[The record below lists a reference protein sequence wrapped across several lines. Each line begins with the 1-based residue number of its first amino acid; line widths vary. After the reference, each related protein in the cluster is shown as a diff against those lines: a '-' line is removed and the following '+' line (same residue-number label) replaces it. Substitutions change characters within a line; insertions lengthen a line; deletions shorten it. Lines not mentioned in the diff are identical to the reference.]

1 MGSETDSLR
10 VNAARADIT
19 PSTLL
24 PLFGRARR
32 SGAARTIASRLEAN
46 VLLFD
51 APDGPAA
58 IIAIDSLYASQQ
70 LEDEVRRQ
78 TAARG
83 LSFSQGAL
91 LFVASHTHNAPSLDP
106 TKPRLGPFDVGYLDF
121 AAARIT
127 EALLVARSQ
136 HNGVARVAHGQALC
150 AASTFRRRA
159 VVGIDLA
166 RLRVSKR
173 VVMAPDARVAIDQ
186 RLKLLL
192 LSGADQ
198 TPRAVLWS
206 WPCHAVSE
214 PDAMALS
221 ADFPGALR
229 GHIRN
234 TLGVADL
241 PVLYFPGF
249 SGDIRPASRP
259 FVPLHRSATWIGV
272 GPRFAP
278 ASAAAAATLHAALA
292 RAFDAAFA
300 LRQDAGGLSQAMVRR
315 QRRHLAL
322 DTIRTDAG
330 SLAPLICDDWAIGPI
345 RIMAVSAEVAAAYAP
360 RSGRA
365 DPLTFVTGC
374 AGQVFGY
381 VPTDSQ
387 IHEGGYEVN
396 GFATDFSVPGR
407 FRDQI
412 ERAVFA
418 LIEQQVQDGGPEA

>member
-1 MGSETDSLR
+1 MGSDTDSLR

-46 VLLFD
+46 VLFFD

-58 IIAIDSLYASQQ
+58 IVTIDSLYASQQ

-78 TAARG
+78 TAIRG

-106 TKPRLGPFDVGYLDF
+106 TKPRLGPLDVGYLAF
-121 AAARIT
+121 AAAQIT
-127 EALLVARSQ
+127 EALLAARNQ
-136 HNGVARVAHGQALC
+136 HNGVAHVAYGQALC
-150 AASTFRRRA
+150 AASTFRRRTVA
-159 VVGIDLA
+159 GVDLA

-173 VVMAPDARVAIDQ
+173 VVMAPDARVPIDQ
-186 RLKLLL
+186 RLKLVL

-234 TLGVADL
+234 TLGVTDL

-259 FVPLHRSATWIGV
+259 FVPLHRSTEWIGI

-278 ASAAAAATLHAALA
+278 ANGAAATTLHAALA

-300 LRQDAGGLSQAMVRR
+300 VRQDAGGLSQVMVRR

-330 SLAPLICDDWAIGPI
+330 SHAPLTCDNWAAGPI
-345 RIMAVSAEVAAAYAP
+345 RIIAVSAEVAAAYAP
-360 RSGRA
+360 HAGR
-365 DPLTFVTGC
+365 DVPMTFFTGC

-387 IHEGGYEVN
+387 IPEGGYEVD
-396 GFATDFSVPGR
+396 GFVTDFSVSGC
-407 FRDQI
+407 FRDEV
-412 ERAVFA
+412 ERAVYT
-418 LIEQQVQDGGPEA
+418 LIGEHAPNGRPEA